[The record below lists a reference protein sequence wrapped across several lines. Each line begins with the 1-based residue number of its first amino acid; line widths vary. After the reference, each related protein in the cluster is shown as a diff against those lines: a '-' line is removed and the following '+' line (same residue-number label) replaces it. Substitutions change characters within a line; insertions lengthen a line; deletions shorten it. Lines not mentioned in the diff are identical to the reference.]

1 MTSLRRRLFLIL
13 VAATGLIWLCG
24 FIWIFIG
31 ARVEL
36 ERVLDTRLK
45 EAARMVNSLVGN
57 GGPAL
62 SGAAGVPPGPENYEH
77 QLSCQIWSLDGHLIA
92 RSGSAPDIFLTDRT
106 SGFSQRT
113 INGEAWRVY
122 SIENAASGV
131 RVMIGDRLGQ
141 RDQLAAD
148 LVKGL
153 IIPALLILPVLGGL
167 IWLSL
172 GRGLR
177 PLIDMAG
184 ALQTR
189 SADDM
194 RPIDPQNA
202 PAEIRPLADAL
213 NGLFAKVE
221 TAWQHEREIT
231 AFAAHELRTPLA
243 GLKTQAQIAKA
254 AVDPAMRQSA
264 LDQILVSVDRT
275 TRLVRQLLA
284 LAKLDAGLESGCDEV
299 VSVGE
304 VLEEVVAAL
313 PPSTGAIQVVVDS
326 RLRTLRVRV
335 KREILGIALRNLH
348 ENALQHTP
356 EGGTVSWRMALDE
369 RGVVLE
375 DEGPGIPAAEL
386 PLVSQRFFRGKYRSA
401 SGCGLGLAIVE
412 AVLKRTGGTL
422 VLENREGER
431 GLRAVVSLQPVHS
444 RSV

>member
-62 SGAAGVPPGPENYEH
+62 SGAAGVPPGPENYER

-106 SGFSQRT
+106 SGFSERT

-122 SIENAASGV
+122 SIENAARGV

-243 GLKTQAQIAKA
+243 GLKTQAQIAMA

-264 LDQILVSVDRT
+264 LGQILVSVDRT

-313 PPSTGAIQVVVDS
+313 PPSTGAIQVVVDP

-356 EGGTVSWRMALDE
+356 EGGTVSWKVAHDE
-369 RGVVLE
+369 SGVVLE

-412 AVLKRTGGTL
+412 AVLKKTGGTL
-422 VLENREGER
+422 VLENREGQR
-431 GLRAVVSLQPVHS
+431 GLRAVVSLQPIHS
-444 RSV
+444 